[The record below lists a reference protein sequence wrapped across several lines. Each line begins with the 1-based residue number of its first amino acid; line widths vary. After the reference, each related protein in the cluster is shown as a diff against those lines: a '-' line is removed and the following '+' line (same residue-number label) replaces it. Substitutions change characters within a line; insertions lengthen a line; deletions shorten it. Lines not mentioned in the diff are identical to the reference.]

1 MDRDMVFRPK
11 TRTEYASGI
20 GRLSHEVSEL
30 MEETPIRTLL
40 VLVGQQLV
48 GWPMYL
54 VSNITG
60 HNCHERQIEGK
71 GQGKKNGLF
80 GGVNHFNPTS
90 PLFERKDEHLIILSD
105 IGLALVFSVLY
116 YIGKN
121 FGWSNLF
128 VWYFLPYIW
137 VNHWLGKFLVPLFS
151 LAKSNLTH
159 WEVAITYLQHTDPTL
174 PHYDTQAWNFVRGA
188 AATIDREFGFIGRQL
203 LHGIIET
210 HVLHHYVSTI
220 PFYNADEATEAIKP
234 IMGQH
239 YRSDTKDG
247 PIGFIRAMWNSSR
260 LCNWVEPCV
269 NVNGENKGVLF
280 FRNRNHVGVPPLK
293 VEKKEI
299 KVGKGEKAA
308 KMTVLVGTDS
318 DGEQAWIA
326 FPKRRKLWQWS
337 LSIDSIWIFCH
348 LKILSR
354 WVRTWVRY
362 EYDCRLAAVH

>member
-1 MDRDMVFRPK
+1 MVFRPK

-159 WEVAITYLQHTDPTL
+159 
-174 PHYDTQAWNFVRGA
+174 
-188 AATIDREFGFIGRQL
+188 
-203 LHGIIET
+203 
-210 HVLHHYVSTI
+210 
-220 PFYNADEATEAIKP
+220 
-234 IMGQH
+234 
-239 YRSDTKDG
+239 
-247 PIGFIRAMWNSSR
+247 
-260 LCNWVEPCV
+260 
-269 NVNGENKGVLF
+269 
-280 FRNRNHVGVPPLK
+280 
-293 VEKKEI
+293 
-299 KVGKGEKAA
+299 
-308 KMTVLVGTDS
+308 
-318 DGEQAWIA
+318 
-326 FPKRRKLWQWS
+326 
-337 LSIDSIWIFCH
+337 
-348 LKILSR
+348 
-354 WVRTWVRY
+354 
-362 EYDCRLAAVH
+362 